1 MKIIGYTILGIF
13 CFILAIAI
21 LSTVK
26 IFSLLS
32 SIIVPII
39 ILAIVLFV
47 FIVAGFQGKSN
58 NSNDDFYQRYVPEIK
73 HSGSIN
79 LSN

>member
-47 FIVAGFQGKSN
+47 FIAAGFQSKSN
-58 NSNDDFYQRYVPEIK
+58 NTDNDFYQR
-73 HSGSIN
+73 
-79 LSN
+79 

>member
-1 MKIIGYTILGIF
+1 MKTIGYTILGIF

-21 LSTVK
+21 FSTVK

-47 FIVAGFQGKSN
+47 FIAAGFQGKSN
-58 NSNDDFYQRYVPEIK
+58 NSNDDFYNR
-73 HSGSIN
+73 
-79 LSN
+79 

>member
-21 LSTVK
+21 FSTVK

-47 FIVAGFQGKSN
+47 LIAAGFQSKSN
-58 NSNDDFYQRYVPEIK
+58 NTDNDFYQR
-73 HSGSIN
+73 
-79 LSN
+79 

>member
-21 LSTVK
+21 FSTVK

-47 FIVAGFQGKSN
+47 FIAAGFQGKSN
-58 NSNDDFYQRYVPEIK
+58 NTDNDFYQR
-73 HSGSIN
+73 
-79 LSN
+79 